1 MARSDRE
8 CANAWEFEPFG
19 LVRMNAFRLFQKHS
33 LPIPGGAYS
42 LGLILVVLT
51 LALRTFL
58 LPGFQIPILV
68 IFVPAIL
75 ATSTLGGFRAGLFAT
90 VFACV
95 SADYVLIPPFFSLTI
110 PSGNAEMDLVSLAVT
125 GLVTSA
131 VCAILRSAIQQS
143 EAAKAELARALQAAD
158 RLAQE
163 QNRTEMALRDSL
175 ERLEKV
181 LDNQTV
187 GAMFWD
193 LNTGAMVDANK
204 TFLDL
209 MGYSRS
215 DLEER
220 RLFWQNLTPPE
231 YLDVSRAEVEK
242 FLATG
247 RVGPYE
253 KEYFCKDGSRK
264 WLLFAGSSLG
274 GNQCVE
280 FCVDISARKKA
291 EAALRESEEKFRSLI
306 DQASDAFFLHDENGR
321 FLEVNRQACDSLGYT
336 RDELLRM
343 SIFDVQRDLDRAEA
357 QRDWN
362 AAEPGNPRTIEGCY
376 RRKDG
381 TEFPVET
388 RLCAYHLG
396 GQKLQLALVRD
407 VSERK
412 RAGEAL
418 RTQANLL
425 MQSFDAIIVWRL
437 DGVIEWWNAGA
448 ENLYGFSANEAVG
461 KETHSLLST
470 TFPRPWAE
478 IRAELIDK
486 GSWEGELQH
495 RTREGDVVIVSARK
509 QLVRDSHGVERVLE
523 TNRDITEKKRSEAAL
538 RQSEERYRLLHET
551 MRDAFVQT
559 DMDGTILDLND
570 AFCDMLGYSADELRA
585 ISYRDLTPE
594 RWHGVDAAQ
603 VSGSVLT
610 RGYSDV
616 YEKEFRR
623 KDGAAFPVE
632 LRVMLSRD
640 AGGRPE
646 TMWAIVRDLTER
658 KQYEE
663 HLRTM
668 RDQLAHVGRVSEL
681 AQVSAGIAHEL
692 NQPLAAM
699 MNYSNVAKRLIAT
712 REIAHLERA
721 QRAMAKA
728 ADQAER
734 AGVIIRRMRGFIE
747 KRDTKRTLENV
758 NIIVEEA
765 VALGLLGT
773 QGDGITTDL
782 QLGDDLPL
790 VYVDRVQI
798 QQVIVNLM
806 RNAIEAMAQSPRR
819 EITLATTL
827 NAENEVVIS
836 VGDTGPGLSKEAVD
850 RIFMPFFTTKP
861 GGMGIGLV
869 ISQSIFEAHGGRITV
884 DSNPGRGA
892 LFQCRLPAADSIAS
906 DMGLAAG

>member
-1 MARSDRE
+1 
-8 CANAWEFEPFG
+8 
-19 LVRMNAFRLFQKHS
+19 MNAFRLFQKHS
-33 LPIPGGAYS
+33 LPMPGGAYS

-51 LALRTFL
+51 LALRVFL

-110 PSGNAEMDLVSLAVT
+110 PSENVATDLVSLAVT
-125 GLVTSA
+125 GLVTAA
-131 VCAILRSAIQQS
+131 VCAVLRRAIQQS
-143 EAAKAELARALQAAD
+143 EAAKAELASALRAAD

-163 QNRTEMALRDSL
+163 QRKTELALRDSL

-187 GAMFWD
+187 GATFWD
-193 LNTGAMVDANK
+193 MNTGAMIDANK

-209 MGYSRS
+209 MGYDRS

-231 YLDVSRAEVEK
+231 YLEVSRAEVEK

-321 FLEVNRQACDSLGYT
+321 FLEVNRQACDSLGYA

-343 SIFDVQRDLDRAEA
+343 SVFDVQVDLDRAGA
-357 QRDWN
+357 QRE
-362 AAEPGNPRTIEGCY
+362 AAEPGDPRTIEGCY

-412 RAGEAL
+412 RASEAL

-437 DGVIEWWNAGA
+437 DGVIEWWNTGA
-448 ENLYGFSANEAVG
+448 EYLYGYSANEAVG

-470 TFPRPWAE
+470 TFPKPWPE
-478 IRAELIDK
+478 IRAELIEN

-495 RTREGDVVIVSARK
+495 RTRDGDVVTVSARK
-509 QLVRDSHGVERVLE
+509 QLVRDSHGIERVLE
-523 TNRDITEKKRSEAAL
+523 TNRDITEKKRSEVSL
-538 RQSEERYRLLHET
+538 R
-551 MRDAFVQT
+551 
-559 DMDGTILDLND
+559 
-570 AFCDMLGYSADELRA
+570 
-585 ISYRDLTPE
+585 
-594 RWHGVDAAQ
+594 
-603 VSGSVLT
+603 
-610 RGYSDV
+610 
-616 YEKEFRR
+616 
-623 KDGAAFPVE
+623 
-632 LRVMLSRD
+632 
-640 AGGRPE
+640 
-646 TMWAIVRDLTER
+646 
-658 KQYEE
+658 QYEE

-712 REIAHLERA
+712 KDVAHLERA
-721 QRAMAKA
+721 QDAVAKA

-734 AGVIIRRMRGFIE
+734 AGLIIRRMRGFIE
-747 KRDTKRTLENV
+747 KRNTRRTLENI
-758 NIIVEEA
+758 NIVVEEA

-773 QGDGITTDL
+773 QGDGITTDV
-782 QLGDDLPL
+782 QLGDGLPL

-798 QQVIVNLM
+798 QQVVVNLM

-836 VGDTGPGLSKEAVD
+836 VGDTGPGLSKEAAD
-850 RIFMPFFTTKP
+850 RIFMPFFTTKQ

-869 ISQSIFEAHGGRITV
+869 ISQSILEAHGGRLTV
-884 DSNPGRGA
+884 DSSPGCGA

-906 DMGLAAG
+906 DLGQAAG